1 MRARHLRSADKQ
13 SHIRIGLLHSLTG
26 CMALSER
33 LLLDAE
39 IMAIDEIND
48 SGGILGHILQPVIA
62 DGASEP
68 LIFAQN
74 AQELIAG
81 GVSSLF
87 GCWTSASR
95 KAVKEVVESSNH
107 LLWYP
112 VQYEGLEE
120 SPNIVYSGSCVNQQI
135 APALEW
141 LFANHGSHVF
151 LIGSDYVFPRT
162 ANKLIRS
169 LAEREGG
176 TKAIVGEEYFPLD
189 CIDFTAVIAKIRVM
203 RPAAVINT
211 LNGASNLLFYQ
222 QLHDAGISPDD
233 IPVLA
238 VSISEPE
245 FTSLTAVASGHLAC
259 WNYFQTLDNVDNHH
273 FLARFRKR
281 YGESCACSASAVMAY
296 SQIYLWKEAVEAAG
310 SFNPDMVQRSL
321 VGCAFNS
328 PAGRLIISGNHHIPL
343 RAHIG
348 RLKKDGEFVILWSSN
363 GSITPLPWLGLENLD
378 FPASGIAREI
388 LAAYPESV
396 DYSVRLTQE
405 INERKRAEQALQQ
418 LNETLEERVQNRTAE
433 LVREVEQRRRSE
445 SELKMSKDKLNKT
458 LLIAQKL
465 SQHMESTRENERRSI
480 AREIHDELGQ
490 ALTALKLDLFW
501 LQSQALVEDKE
512 YAEKID
518 SMIDMVGDTVKS
530 VQRIS
535 SELRP
540 RLLDDLGMVAAIDW
554 LSKAFVKRTGI
565 SCSLAMDN
573 VGNCTG
579 TACATALFRIFQE
592 ALTNITRHAKATQ
605 VNASVECRNGSALL
619 TVADNGIGINA
630 EQLASDESFGLLG
643 IRERALMCGG
653 EAEISGQPG
662 RGTAIR
668 VVIPC
673 SINGES
679 RYEDS
684 AC

>member
-1 MRARHLRSADKQ
+1 
-13 SHIRIGLLHSLTG
+13 
-26 CMALSER
+26 MALSER

-39 IMAIDEIND
+39 LLAIDEINAA
-48 SGGILGHILQPVIA
+48 GGILGNMLEPVVA

-68 LIFAQN
+68 LIFSQKAR
-74 AQELIAG
+74 ELISG
-81 GVSSLF
+81 GVCSLF

-95 KAVKEVVESSNH
+95 KAVKEVVESYNH

-120 SPNIVYSGSCVNQQI
+120 SPNIVYTGSCVNQQI

-141 LFANHGSHVF
+141 LFANHGSRVF
-151 LIGSDYVFPRT
+151 LVGSDYVFPRT

-169 LAEREGG
+169 LAEHNSGIE
-176 TKAIVGEEYFPLD
+176 AIVGEEYFPLD
-189 CIDFTAVIAKIRVM
+189 CSDFTEVIAAIKAT
-203 RPAAVINT
+203 RPAAVINS
-211 LNGASNLLFYQ
+211 LNGASNLVFYQ
-222 QLHDAGISPDD
+222 QFHDAGITPGD
-233 IPVLA
+233 IPILA

-245 FTSLTAVASGHLAC
+245 FTSLTDVASGHLAC
-259 WNYFQTLDNVDNHH
+259 WNYFQSLDNGYNHL
-273 FLARFRKR
+273 FLDRFRRR
-281 YGESCACSASAVMAY
+281 YGESCVCSASAVMAY
-296 SQIYLWKEAVEAAG
+296 SQIYLWKEAVKAAG
-310 SFNPDMVQRSL
+310 SFCPELVQRSL
-321 VGCAFNS
+321 VGCAFDS
-328 PAGRLIISGNHHIPL
+328 PAGQLVISTNHHVSL

-348 RLKKDGEFVILWSSN
+348 SLKTDGEFVILWSSN
-363 GSITPLPWLGLENLD
+363 GSIVPLPWLGLEKLD

-388 LAAYPESV
+388 LAAYPETV
-396 DYSVRLTQE
+396 DYSVKLTQE
-405 INERKRAEQALQQ
+405 INERKRAEQALHL
-418 LNETLEERVQNRTAE
+418 LNETLEERVRHRTAE

-445 SELKMSKDKLNKT
+445 TELRVSKNKLNKT

-501 LQSQALVEDKE
+501 LQSQTFAENEE

-518 SMIDMVGDTVKS
+518 SMIAMVGDTVKS

-535 SELRP
+535 AELRP

-554 LSKAFVKRTGI
+554 LSKEFVKRTGI
-565 SCSLAMDN
+565 SCSLVLDN

-592 ALTNITRHAKATQ
+592 ALTNITRHAQATQ
-605 VNASVECRNGSALL
+605 VEASVECLDGSALL
-619 TVADNGIGINA
+619 VVIDNGIGINA
-630 EQLASDESFGLLG
+630 EQLVSDESFGLLG

-653 EAEISGQPG
+653 EVDISGLPG
-662 RGTAIR
+662 RGTTIR
-668 VVIPC
+668 VTIPC

-679 RYEDS
+679 CYEDS